1 MTRITSV
8 SSLLL
13 GFLLFAVAQQTA
25 DRTIASPAQGQ
36 TVTQPTR
43 KLFLTGDGTAF
54 IDINGRVVISASD
67 PQLQEEIRKISRTFG
82 MFRERPEP
90 ETISLRFEEFSE
102 GRAVVGWALCPQC
115 RNPFF
120 LNALIDESGRVV
132 IPPKNYDTRYG
143 AFHEGL
149 AKYTDRGWGFID
161 RSGRIVTPAK
171 YTEVGDFSEG
181 RAFVA
186 GTERQ
191 RYGYINKEGQ
201 LVIPLQ
207 FTSAGDFHEGLALVI
222 LRSVRYAF
230 IDRTGKVVLQP
241 KTRQSVDRFSEGL
254 AAASVIV
261 RNNRLYRGYQEPKYG
276 FMDRTGKFVIPPQ
289 FDLVERFSEGRA
301 LFGQFVDDRTKWRDA
316 SRRGPVRVGYI
327 DRTGQVII
335 KPEYVWGKV
344 FSDGLAAVAVM
355 TPDRKMMWGY
365 IDREGRVVIKPQFT
379 NAMSFSGGLA
389 AVNCDDY
396 ARNCKTYID
405 KEGKV
410 VWQGGIGGSSR

>member
-1 MTRITSV
+1 MTKIISV
-8 SSLLL
+8 GSIVL
-13 GFLLFAVAQQTA
+13 GFLTLAV
-25 DRTIASPAQGQ
+25 SGQ
-36 TVTQPTR
+36 TNNKSTLTLANRSQTESSKAPR
-43 KLFLTGDGTAF
+43 LFPNSDGTAF

-67 PQLQEEIRKISRTFG
+67 PQLQEEIRSISRTFG
-82 MFRERPEP
+82 MFRERREP
-90 ETISLRFEEFSE
+90 EIISLKFEEFSE

-132 IPPKNYDTRYG
+132 IPPKNYDTRYSP
-143 AFHEGL
+143 FHEGL

-161 RSGRIVTPAK
+161 RSGRIVIPAK
-171 YTEVGDFSEG
+171 YTETGDFSEG
-181 RAFVA
+181 LAFVA
-186 GTERQ
+186 GSERQ

-222 LRSVRYAF
+222 LRGVRYAF

-241 KTRQSVDRFSEGL
+241 KTQQGVDRFSEGL
-254 AAASVIV
+254 SAVSVIV
-261 RNNRLYRGYQEPKYG
+261 RNNRLYRGYQEPKFG

-301 LFGQFVDDRTKWRDA
+301 LFGKFVDDGSKSRDA

-327 DRTGQVII
+327 DRTGQVVI
-335 KPEYVWGKV
+335 KPEYVWGKI
-344 FSDGLAAVAVM
+344 FSEGLAAVAIM
-355 TPDRKMMWGY
+355 TTDKKMVWGY
-365 IDREGRVVIKPQFT
+365 IDREGRVVIAPQFT
-379 NAMSFSGGLA
+379 NASSFSGGLA

-405 KEGKV
+405 KGGKV
-410 VWQGGIGGSSR
+410 VWQSTE